1 MHAHDLPAT
10 LPLIEPA
17 CLRLDADIHPRVMA
31 LVETLMLRHSQRAF
45 APEGLPLYQLSRL
58 LWAAFGYNRPEHA
71 LRTAPSACNSQEMDI
86 FVALREGLFRYDP
99 RTPALVRLSS
109 DDIRPLTGSQEF
121 VAQAPINLIYVADFA
136 RMPQVEVEQ
145 RAIMA
150 AYAAGAISQNVSL
163 MCAAEGLGCVVRGLI
178 DRARL
183 APVLGLQPEQHIML
197 AQTVGHPA

>member
-1 MHAHDLPAT
+1 MNANDLPAA

-45 APEGLPLYQLSRL
+45 SREELPVYQLSRL

-86 FVALREGLFRYDP
+86 YVALRGGLFLYDVQA
-99 RTPALVRLSS
+99 PALVPLSA

-121 VAQAPINLIYVADFA
+121 VAQAPMNLIYVADFA
-136 RMPQVEVEQ
+136 RMTEVEPEQ
-145 RAIMA
+145 RPMMA

-163 MCAAEGLGCVVRGLI
+163 MCAAEGLGTVVRGLI
-178 DRARL
+178 ERERL
-183 APVLGLQPEQHIML
+183 AGVLGLRPEQHIML
-197 AQTVGHPA
+197 AQTVGRPA